1 MNHALPILA
10 LELRRDHDLVQARG
24 RARELAALLGFATQD
39 QIRIATAVSE
49 IARNALRY
57 AGGGKVEF
65 ELGQERA
72 ESRLLMCVSDRG
84 PGIANLD
91 DVLAGRYASATGMGI
106 GIAGA
111 YRLMDS
117 CDIATAPGQGTTVRM
132 TKRLPAGAPSID
144 AERLN
149 AIAARLAACDDVS
162 STEELQRQNG
172 ELIATL
178 SLLRERQDE
187 LTRLARELEDTNR
200 GVLALY
206 AELDQQAEVL
216 RRADA
221 MKSRFLSNMSHEFR
235 TPLASMRA
243 LARLLLSQADGWL
256 TAEQRKQVGLID
268 AAAHDLSE
276 LVDDLLDLAKIEAG
290 KVVVQAAPFEVDTLF
305 SALRGMLKPLL
316 ASERVQLVFD
326 EPQGLPTVLGDEPK
340 IAQILRNF
348 ISNALKFTSAGE
360 VRVAARLRP
369 EDPALLEL
377 SVRDTGIGIAPEHLE
392 LIFEEFA
399 QVEHHL
405 QRHGTGLGL
414 PLCRR
419 LAELLG
425 GRLQVTS
432 QPGVGSCFSV
442 VLPLHSPMPGAAAA
456 APPQP
461 GRAAQATAAV
471 TSGAL

>member
-24 RARELAALLGFATQD
+24 RARELAALLGFAAQD
-39 QIRIATAVSE
+39 QIRIATTVSE
-49 IARNALRY
+49 IAHNALRY
-57 AGGGKVEF
+57 AGGGKIEF
-65 ELGQERA
+65 ELRQERS
-72 ESRLLMCVSDRG
+72 EGWLLMCVSDRG

-132 TKRLPAGAPSID
+132 GKRLPAGAPWID
-144 AERLN
+144 AERIN
-149 AIAARLAACDDVS
+149 TIAARLAACDDVS

-187 LTRLARELEDTNR
+187 LTRLAHELEDTNR

-268 AAAHDLSE
+268 GAARDLSE

-290 KVVVQAAPFEVDTLF
+290 KVVVHAAPFEVGALF

-316 ASERVQLVFD
+316 ASDRVQLVFE
-326 EPQGLPTVLGDEPK
+326 EPQGLPTLLGDEPK
-340 IAQILRNF
+340 LAQILRNF
-348 ISNALKFTSAGE
+348 ISNALKFTPAGE

-399 QVEHHL
+399 QVEHAL
-405 QRHGTGLGL
+405 QRHGSGLGL

-425 GRLQVTS
+425 GRLEVTS

-442 VLPLHSPMPGAAAA
+442 LLPLHSPMPGEAAAA
-456 APPQP
+456 RP
-461 GRAAQATAAV
+461 GAAKATAAAA
-471 TSGAL
+471 SSAL